1 MLALH
6 GLTPGTILNLET
18 AVGQARLACQGV
30 RWQGAT
36 APLAAARQEVQ
47 RNHRTPWR
55 HHRACRA
62 FTHTVSLAVVHIV
75 NGHGYLQRHERD
87 QLPFI

>member
-6 GLTPGTILNLET
+6 SLTPGTTLNLEM
-18 AVGQARLACQGV
+18 AVGQV
-30 RWQGAT
+30 T
-36 APLAAARQEVQ
+36 
-47 RNHRTPWR
+47 
-55 HHRACRA
+55 RACRA
-62 FTHTVSLAVVHIV
+62 FTHTVSLVVVHIV